1 MDVIPIFSTL
11 SQAHNH
17 CDVRS
22 KMFYH
27 TKGLVAELIP
37 LYTKSAWGFRGE
49 RVRTAGLVESC
60 NYLLKRNVLSF
71 PLHTYIHTYIQ
82 VIIFSQLS

>member
-11 SQAHNH
+11 SQAHNQ

-27 TKGLVAELIP
+27 VKGFVAKLAFVHAQNGWES
-37 LYTKSAWGFRGE
+37 TGE
-49 RVRTAGLVESC
+49 RVQTARLVESY
-60 NYLLKRNVLSF
+60 NYL
-71 PLHTYIHTYIQ
+71 
-82 VIIFSQLS
+82 

>member
-11 SQAHNH
+11 SQAHSH

-37 LYTKSAWGFRGE
+37 LYTKSAWGSRGE

-60 NYLLKRNVLSF
+60 NYL
-71 PLHTYIHTYIQ
+71 
-82 VIIFSQLS
+82 

>member
-11 SQAHNH
+11 SQAHSH

-27 TKGLVAELIP
+27 VKCFVAELAP
-37 LYTKSAWGFRGE
+37 VHAQNGWESMRE
-49 RVRTAGLVESC
+49 RIRTVRLVKSC
-60 NYLLKRNVLSF
+60 NYL
-71 PLHTYIHTYIQ
+71 
-82 VIIFSQLS
+82 